1 MRSFPVTTIIL
12 LMISYWIIT
21 GAAWQPLKNLLIKSN
36 RRVRKLIMTGYI
48 LAGIVQTVFTLR
60 MIPLYTLPESIYSF
74 HFIGNLLLI
83 ADLYIKLPLCLSF
96 LFFILLHS
104 PSNRRIVSLAGF
116 ILSSGIM
123 ASLLWGTFRGASALE
138 SNHVELGFRELP
150 AGFDG
155 IRIVQFSD
163 AHLGS
168 FVSRKMVEEMIEISN
183 NFNPD
188 ILVFTGD
195 LVNNFARETGHWSR
209 FFNKFRSG
217 LKFAVLGNHDYGDY
231 SSWESVEKK
240 TENLRKIEEAYKDFG
255 FRLLRN
261 EHEKVIFHGDTIYM
275 VGIENWGHEGL
286 PKYTDL
292 SQAEKGIPDSSF
304 RILLSHNPEF
314 WEKRIMGDKRYA
326 LTLAGHTHGLQLGVK
341 PAGIHLS
348 LFSFIS
354 DKWGGLYTCDG
365 RFLYINRGTGTIG
378 LPFRLDMPAEI
389 TLITL
394 RKI

>member
-1 MRSFPVTTIIL
+1 MRNFPVYMIVVL
-12 LMISYWIIT
+12 LIFYWIIT
-21 GAAWQPLKNLLIKSN
+21 GVAWQSLKIFQAKKN
-36 RRVRKLIMTGYI
+36 RRIRNLIMTGYF
-48 LAGIVQTVFTLR
+48 LAGMVQTILSLR
-60 MIPLYTLPESIYSF
+60 MLPSFPLSENIYSF
-74 HFIGNLLLI
+74 HFIGNLLLL
-83 ADLYIKLPLCLSF
+83 ADLLIKFPLF
-96 LFFILLHS
+96 LTSIFLIVVRT
-104 PSNRRIVSLAGF
+104 PSNRRIVSMAGF
-116 ILSSGIM
+116 ILSSGMM
-123 ASLLWGTFRGASALE
+123 ASLLWGTFRGVQDVE
-138 SNHVELGFRELP
+138 SNHVELGFKVLP

-155 IRIVQFSD
+155 IRIVQLSD

-168 FVSRKMVEEMIEISN
+168 FISRKMVEEMIEVSN
-183 NFNPD
+183 QFNPD
-188 ILVFTGD
+188 ILIFTGD
-195 LVNNFARETGHWSR
+195 LVNNFARETDHWSLL
-209 FFNKFRSG
+209 FNRFRSK

-231 SSWESVEKK
+231 TSWESVEKK
-240 TENLRKIEEAYKDFG
+240 AENFRKIEKAYQDFG

-261 EHEKVIFHGDTIYM
+261 EHEKIVFHGDTIYL

-292 SQAEKGIPDSSF
+292 PMAEKGIPDSSF

-314 WEKRIMGDKRYA
+314 WEKRIMLDKRYA
-326 LTLAGHTHGLQLGVK
+326 LTLAGHTHGLQMGVK

-348 LFSFIS
+348 MFSFIS
-354 DKWGGLYTCDG
+354 DKWGGLYTCDD